1 MTDGDPQTPN
11 YPSLDGVYRTD
22 IEELKR
28 TVLPKIPCQPVR
40 RIYMSVICVN
50 VVDKNADYSCTYLG
64 SLGGETR
71 SQDNHSLDNRG

>member
-22 IEELKR
+22 VDELKR

-40 RIYMSVICVN
+40 RVYMCVICVN

-71 SQDNHSLDNRG
+71 S